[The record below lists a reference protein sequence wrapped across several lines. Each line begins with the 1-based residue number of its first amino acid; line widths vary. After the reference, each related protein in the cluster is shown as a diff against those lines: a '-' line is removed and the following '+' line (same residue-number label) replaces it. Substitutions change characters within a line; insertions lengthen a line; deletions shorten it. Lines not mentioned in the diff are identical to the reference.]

1 MGEFVKTCIITA
13 MDCLLSKHKDKNI
26 IINEIKAI
34 PLSRRTVARRVN
46 FIGQQIRDTLKQTI
60 KNAVFWGICLD
71 ESTNRNNVAQLV
83 VWIIVY
89 LKNLKLLTTFWT

>member
-1 MGEFVKTCIITA
+1 

-60 KNAVFWGICLD
+60 KNAVFLGICLD
-71 ESTNRNNVAQLV
+71 ESTDRNNVAQLV

>member
-1 MGEFVKTCIITA
+1 

-34 PLSRRTVARRVN
+34 PLSRRTVARPVN

-60 KNAVFWGICLD
+60 KNAVFLGICLD
-71 ESTNRNNVAQLV
+71 ESTDRNNVAQLV